1 MSQKRENTKAFI
13 LKNVAPIFNRK
24 GYTGTRLSDI
34 TTATGLS
41 KGAVYGN
48 FKNKPDLAVNA
59 FYFNVEKL
67 ISPMIGIASSEK
79 NSIKSMH
86 ALTKY
91 YRDYYN
97 QSLAS
102 GGCPILNVGVDAK
115 YNNPELF
122 KAAREVSQ
130 KIIRKLTII
139 IKTGIRK
146 KEIKKKV
153 DADLYARNIYSMI
166 EGGVFMAS
174 VNEDNNYLLNILDQ
188 VDLVIENKLKV

>member
-1 MSQKRENTKAFI
+1 MNQKREDTKAYI

-24 GYTGTRLSDI
+24 GYTGTSLSDI

-41 KGAVYGN
+41 KGSVYGN
-48 FKNKPDLAVNA
+48 FKNKPDLAVKA
-59 FYFNVEKL
+59 FYFNVDKL
-67 ISPMIGIASSEK
+67 ISPMIAIASSEK
-79 NSIKSMH
+79 NSIKSIR

-91 YRDYYN
+91 YRDYYI

-122 KAAREVSQ
+122 KAAQEVSQ
-130 KIIRKLTII
+130 KIVRKLTII
-139 IKTGIRK
+139 IKKGIRK
-146 KEIKKKV
+146 KEIKKKI

-174 VNEDNNYLLNILDQ
+174 VHEDNNYLLNILDQ
-188 VDLVIENKLKV
+188 VDIIIKKKLKA